1 MKLVIALGAGLAL
14 SAAAALSASAAQTA
28 SGPLAQCVA
37 CHPIEKGAP
46 HTVGPN
52 LNGVFGQAVAHAP
65 GFVFSKSL
73 RARGGNW
80 TEEELHRWLEAPQ
93 TYAPGTKM
101 AFSGLKDA
109 VARQEVIDALKG
121 LR

>member
-1 MKLVIALGAGLAL
+1 MKLGIALGAGLAL
-14 SAAAALSASAAQTA
+14 SAASVLPAIAAQTA

-37 CHPIEKGAP
+37 CHPIDKGVP
-46 HTVGPN
+46 HAVGPN
-52 LNGVFGQAVAHAP
+52 LNGVVGQPIAHAL

-73 RARGGNW
+73 RAHSGSW

-93 TYAPGTKM
+93 SYAPGTKM

-109 VARQEVIDALKG
+109 AARQEVIDALKQ

>member
-1 MKLVIALGAGLAL
+1 MKLAIGLVL
-14 SAAAALSASAAQTA
+14 SAAAALPASAAQTA

-37 CHPIEKGAP
+37 CHPIEKGFP
-46 HTVGPN
+46 HAVGPN
-52 LNGVFGQAVAHAP
+52 LNGVFGQPIARAP

-73 RARGGNW
+73 RAHSGSW

-93 TYAPGTKM
+93 SYAPGTKM

-109 VARQEVIDALKG
+109 AARQEVINALKG